1 MINGLFF
8 ILFLAGTG
16 LNFVFKQALEFID
29 FKFRQKHGTEIPA
42 ELQSYLEKENLEKT
56 VKYENE
62 NYFAWI
68 PFSIC
73 STSLSVFLVVSGYFP
88 AVFEFSKSLTDNAY
102 LGVLI
107 FSVLIIFLFS

>member
-16 LNFVFKQALEFID
+16 LNFVFKQVLEFID

-73 STSLSVFLVVSGYFP
+73 STSLSVFLVVS
-88 AVFEFSKSLTDNAY
+88 
-102 LGVLI
+102 
-107 FSVLIIFLFS
+107 